1 MELFKTAMVR
11 GIMDRLMDSGHLR
24 FPSEKVANAV
34 CSRIASALEGPADL
48 PSTGLDKESAAVIF
62 GELKTASDFFQ
73 QHNIQP
79 DAASQ
84 QFAKQAAAAGWEE
97 RAAFQAAALMKMA
110 EDSVMA
116 DTGNSLAEA
125 ARVDTVAELD
135 AKNRPPGAYVA
146 GPGETQMPNGGAVG
160 RQMPHP
166 NSDDPAVSN
175 PMTALDKQA
184 DDLAAA
190 ALGQQ
195 PNAAA
200 EEVDPGI
207 LQRAWAVLKGLKNKI
222 PGFRP
227 SPEVSEAALAMG
239 AAPDGMEVA
248 AHIIDSSKTAEEVHE
263 KCAQV
268 LAYREKVAYDFDPM
282 AGEANPEAA
291 RRFVANVNAP
301 TPHINFDPAL
311 GAVTPP
317 PSGTTG
323 SPGLRAR
330 AGAAL
335 SAAGSAVWKHKYPAL
350 AALAALSATAYG
362 GKKLWDKYHQASP
375 EELADAAAQPGAP
388 GELKAAAYYAYL
400 VSTGSNKVASLT
412 ANEYA
417 VYDYLANQGV
427 PEEKMASVLAAVSQ
441 DFSAAPEIRNY
452 AASGSLKIASEDMV
466 ASDLAGAAP
475 AEGGGEMDPST
486 WEKIKAWALAL
497 KNKFPGL
504 RPDQEQ
510 VVNAAGAGLAEDPQ
524 EGMQVMAHLLDN
536 CKTAEELYSE
546 CVNVLQY
553 QQQNNKLASDFTVKV
568 ASEAA
573 AATNTES
580 KEEAAGRLRRL
591 GEYAK
596 KKLDTAGEYAKK
608 RLDTAGAYVKGKG
621 TSAWGWAKDHPTK
634 ALGGAAA
641 VTGTLV
647 GLDQAR
653 RYYNRRQAAKEEG
666 KETTASDA
674 APVAP
679 GVVPTPTSLYDQI
692 TGAPRAAGG
701 WLTEDGHRLKRM
713 GGTAAAALALAAALE
728 GGRRYMNSRGEEEVS
743 PELMAPGTPD
753 EAKAAAYLKAA
764 AEGSIMA
771 QGGNSLAAAASVDTV
786 AELDKKNRAAGA
798 YSVRQ
803 GATSFPEGK
812 QEYAMKAA
820 HDLTPEEI
828 EYVNGVAKIAEVYG
842 SQIPQRL
849 TESEKTACFQEL
861 YAMVPSQRPAFIQSL
876 RGG

>member
-1 MELFKTAMVR
+1 M
-11 GIMDRLMDSGHLR
+11 GPDSLGPLR
-24 FPSEKVANAV
+24 
-34 CSRIASALEGPADL
+34 
-48 PSTGLDKESAAVIF
+48 
-62 GELKTASDFFQ
+62 
-73 QHNIQP
+73 
-79 DAASQ
+79 
-84 QFAKQAAAAGWEE
+84 
-97 RAAFQAAALMKMA
+97 
-110 EDSVMA
+110 
-116 DTGNSLAEA
+116 
-125 ARVDTVAELD
+125 
-135 AKNRPPGAYVA
+135 
-146 GPGETQMPNGGAVG
+146 
-160 RQMPHP
+160 
-166 NSDDPAVSN
+166 
-175 PMTALDKQA
+175 
-184 DDLAAA
+184 
-190 ALGQQ
+190 
-195 PNAAA
+195 
-200 EEVDPGI
+200 
-207 LQRAWAVLKGLKNKI
+207 
-222 PGFRP
+222 
-227 SPEVSEAALAMG
+227 
-239 AAPDGMEVA
+239 
-248 AHIIDSSKTAEEVHE
+248 
-263 KCAQV
+263 
-268 LAYREKVAYDFDPM
+268 
-282 AGEANPEAA
+282 
-291 RRFVANVNAP
+291 
-301 TPHINFDPAL
+301 
-311 GAVTPP
+311 
-317 PSGTTG
+317 TG
-323 SPGLRAR
+323 SFGRSRSSGLRQR

-335 SAAGSAVWKHKYPAL
+335 SSAGSTLWKHKYPAL
-350 AALAALSATAYG
+350 AALAALSAATYG

-375 EELADAAAQPGAP
+375 EDLADAAAQPGAP
-388 GELKAAAYYAYL
+388 GELKAAAYYSYL

-412 ANEYA
+412 TDEYA

-441 DFSAAPEIRNY
+441 DFSAAPEIRNC

-466 ASDLAGAAP
+466 ASDLAGP
-475 AEGGGEMDPST
+475 PEGDGAMDPST

-608 RLDTAGAYVKGKG
+608 KLDTAGEYARGKG
-621 TSAWGWAKDHPTK
+621 TSAWGWAKANPPK
-634 ALGGAAA
+634 AIGGAAA

-666 KETTASDA
+666 KETTASLTDKD
-674 APVAP
+674 VASL
-679 GVVPTPTSLYDQI
+679 GVNQPLPASLYDRV
-692 TGAPRAAGG
+692 TGAPRAVGG

-771 QGGNSLAAAASVDTV
+771 QGSNSLAAAASVDTV
-786 AELDKKNRAAGA
+786 AELDKKNRSAGA

-812 QEYAMKAA
+812 QEYAMKSA
-820 HDLTPEEI
+820 HDLTPEEV

>member
-135 AKNRPPGAYVA
+135 AKNRPAGAYVA

-268 LAYREKVAYDFDPM
+268 LAYREKVAYEFDPM
-282 AGEANPEAA
+282 AGEANPEATA
-291 RRFVANVNAP
+291 AV
-301 TPHINFDPAL
+301 PAIMGREFPQGG
-311 GAVTPP
+311 GADKPP
-317 PSGTTG
+317 
-323 SPGLRAR
+323 PGLRAR

-486 WEKIKAWALAL
+486 WEKIKAWAMAL
-497 KNKFPGL
+497 KNKFPGM
-504 RPDQEQ
+504 RPEQEQ

-573 AATNTES
+573 EAVSTEN
-580 KEEAAGRLRRL
+580 KQEAASRLRQL
-591 GEYAK
+591 GDTVKNFAK
-596 KKLDTAGEYAKK
+596 TKGTAAKDFV
-608 RLDTAGAYVKGKG
+608 RTKG
-621 TSAWGWAKDHPTK
+621 TSAWSWAKDNPK
-634 ALGGAAA
+634 KSIGGAAA
-641 VTGTLV
+641 LTGTAV
-647 GLDQAR
+647 GLDQIR

-679 GVVPTPTSLYDQI
+679 PVAPGGVTTPVSLYDRI
-692 TGAPRAAGG
+692 AGAPRAAGG

-728 GGRRYMNSRGEEEVS
+728 GGRRYLNRDEEVS

>member
-11 GIMDRLMDSGHLR
+11 GIMDRLVDSGHLR

-34 CSRIASALEGPADL
+34 CSRVASMLEGPADL
-48 PSTGLDKESAAVIF
+48 PATGLDKESAAVIY

-79 DAASQ
+79 DPASQ

-125 ARVDTVAELD
+125 ARVDTVADLD
-135 AKNRPPGAYVA
+135 TKNRPPGAYVA

-195 PNAAA
+195 PNAAP

-248 AHIIDSSKTAEEVHE
+248 AHIIDECKTAAEVHE

-268 LAYREKVAYDFDPM
+268 LAYREKVAM
-282 AGEANPEAA
+282 
-291 RRFVANVNAP
+291 
-301 TPHINFDPAL
+301 TLDPAL
-311 GAVTPP
+311 VGNPHPDLPP
-317 PSGTTG
+317 DMPPIDRTAPLNPAA
-323 SPGLRAR
+323 PGLRAR

-335 SAAGSAVWKHKYPAL
+335 STAGSALWKHKYPAL
-350 AALAALSATAYG
+350 AALAALSAATYG

-375 EELADAAAQPGAP
+375 EDLADAAAQPGAP
-388 GELKAAAYYAYL
+388 GELKAAAYYSYL

-412 ANEYA
+412 TDEYA

-427 PEEKMASVLAAVSQ
+427 PEEKMASVLATVAQ
-441 DFSAAPEIRNY
+441 DFNAAPEIRNY

-466 ASDLAGAAP
+466 ASDLGGS
-475 AEGGGEMDPST
+475 AEGGEEGMDPST
-486 WEKIKAWALAL
+486 WEKIKAWAMAL
-497 KNKFPGL
+497 KNKFPGM

-580 KEEAAGRLRRL
+580 KEEAVGRLKQL
-591 GEYAK
+591 GDKVRGWGTTAK
-596 KKLDTAGEYAKK
+596 DFART
-608 RLDTAGAYVKGKG
+608 KG
-621 TSAWGWAKDHPTK
+621 TSAWDWASKKENRGK
-634 ALGGAAA
+634 AIGGAAA

-666 KETTASDA
+666 KETTASLTDKD
-674 APVAP
+674 VASL
-679 GVVPTPTSLYDQI
+679 GVPLPASLYDRV
-692 TGAPRAAGG
+692 TGAPRAVGG

-713 GGTAAAALALAAALE
+713 GGSAAAALALAAALE

-812 QEYAMKAA
+812 QEYAMKSA
-820 HDLTPEEI
+820 HDLTPEEV

-876 RGG
+876 RGS

>member
-11 GIMDRLMDSGHLR
+11 GIMDRLVDSGHLR

-34 CSRIASALEGPADL
+34 CSRVASMLEGPADL
-48 PSTGLDKESAAVIF
+48 PATGLDKESAAVIY

-73 QHNIQP
+73 QNNIQP
-79 DAASQ
+79 DPASQ

-135 AKNRPPGAYVA
+135 TKNRPPGAYVA

-195 PNAAA
+195 PNAAP

-222 PGFRP
+222 PRYRP
-227 SPEVSEAALAMG
+227 SHEVSEAALAMG

-248 AHIIDSSKTAEEVHE
+248 AHIIDECKTAAEVHE

-317 PSGTTG
+317 PSGPTG

-335 SAAGSAVWKHKYPAL
+335 SSAGSAMWKHKYPAL

-362 GKKLWDKYHQASP
+362 GKKLWNKYHQASP

-412 ANEYA
+412 TDEYA
-417 VYDYLANQGV
+417 VYDYLANRGV
-427 PEEKMASVLAAVSQ
+427 PEEKMASVLATVAQ
-441 DFSAAPEIRNY
+441 DFNAAPEIRNY

-466 ASDLAGAAP
+466 ASDLGGP
-475 AEGGGEMDPST
+475 AEGGEEGMDPST
-486 WEKIKAWALAL
+486 WEKIKAWAMAL
-497 KNKFPGL
+497 KNKFPGM

-580 KEEAAGRLRRL
+580 KEEAVGRLKQL
-591 GEYAK
+591 GEKVK
-596 KKLDTAGEYAKK
+596 KGLGTAGEYV
-608 RLDTAGAYVKGKG
+608 RGKG
-621 TSAWGWAKDHPTK
+621 TSAWDWASKKENRGK
-634 ALGGAAA
+634 AIGGAAA

-666 KETTASDA
+666 KETTASLTDKDVA
-674 APVAP
+674 SLGVNPVVDQPLPA
-679 GVVPTPTSLYDQI
+679 SLYDRV
-692 TGAPRAAGG
+692 TGAPRAVGG

-713 GGTAAAALALAAALE
+713 GGSAAAALALAAALE

-812 QEYAMKAA
+812 QEYAMKSA
-820 HDLTPEEI
+820 HDLTPEEV

-876 RGG
+876 RGS